1 MAADMIDA
9 SVYLKR
15 PYARI
20 VTPEADGTFRGEI
33 LELPGCIATGD
44 TPEEALSELESAAKS
59 WLEAA
64 LESNQAIPAPLDSN
78 EYSGRL
84 VLRLPRSLH
93 KKAARVAER
102 ERVSLNQ
109 FIVAALAEQI
119 GERRSRPTTALSY
132 QPDHPPRAM
141 IRAFELIPNEGA
153 IAEIMGVTTQSVRHF
168 LEPVRSYP
176 ALPHRYRYES
186 RSNG

>member
-9 SVYLKR
+9 SVYMKR
-15 PYARI
+15 PYARV

-33 LELPGCIATGD
+33 LELPGCLATGD
-44 TPEEALSELESAAKS
+44 TQEEALSELERAAKS

-93 KKAARVAER
+93 KKAARLAER
-102 ERVSLNQ
+102 DRVSLNQ

-119 GERRSRPTTALSY
+119 GERRSRLTTAVSY
-132 QPDHPPRAM
+132 QPDYPPRTM
-141 IRAFELIPNEGA
+141 VRAFEPIPREGA
-153 IAEIMGVTTQSVRHF
+153 IAEVMGVVNQSVGPF
-168 LEPVRSYP
+168 LGPVRSYP
-176 ALPHRYRYES
+176 ALPHRYRYEPQS
-186 RSNG
+186 DG